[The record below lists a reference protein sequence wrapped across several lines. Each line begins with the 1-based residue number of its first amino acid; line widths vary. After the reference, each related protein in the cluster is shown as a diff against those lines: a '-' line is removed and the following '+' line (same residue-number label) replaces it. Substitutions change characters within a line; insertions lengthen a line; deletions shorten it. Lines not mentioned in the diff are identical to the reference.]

1 MRSRN
6 RHGSIHCK
14 SAITLPVTLP
24 WLLMLWITGF
34 PAAGF
39 WEQLNVAQPKISLSA
54 QQKK

>member
-1 MRSRN
+1 VRSRN